1 MTKRD
6 YITIANECRRIMQEL
21 YDSNKNAEFEGAYR
35 ITSRLA
41 NQFASE
47 NSECDRA
54 KFWKAVGFSAWG
66 VK

>member
-6 YITIANECRRIMQEL
+6 YITIAGECHRIMQEL
-21 YDSNKNAEFEGAYR
+21 YDSNKNAELEGAYR

-41 NQFASE
+41 NRFASE
-47 NSECDRA
+47 NSKFNRD
-54 KFWKAVGFSAWG
+54 KFWNAVGFSEWG